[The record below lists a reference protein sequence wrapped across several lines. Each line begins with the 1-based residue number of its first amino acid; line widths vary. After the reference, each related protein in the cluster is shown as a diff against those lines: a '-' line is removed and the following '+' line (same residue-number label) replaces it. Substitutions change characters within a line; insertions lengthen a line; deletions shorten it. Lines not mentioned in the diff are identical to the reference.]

1 MASQPHHRHR
11 HKHDVKPGVL
21 LRYLHPFTLI
31 DNVGDTIY
39 PFVKPHLEELSD
51 DVFTLW
57 DKIYNLFSVL
67 TIHLSYQNLSW
78 AWFFQIVIMLGIG
91 KRIMKMR
98 KTHIKD
104 YIQQDPDYRQKAKKD
119 NLERAADRKETS
131 FTNETANARNTAR
144 FDADRV
150 EEFCVRNLK
159 PSLEWLN
166 RIVLT
171 LWLNF
176 RAYVKFKFLHQLW
189 PKVKKKLRDTPLNNL
204 EIHDFNIGDKPFR
217 VIKIECQQHSN
228 DDLIMDVEIAY
239 DGSANITITY
249 SQESLNVSI
258 PVTLQKFCVSNVK
271 VRIVLKKMSDQ
282 IPFIGG
288 IQFFFLESPII
299 DWQTADAAKVVDLPG
314 LDSLLK
320 GAIENQII
328 KRFVLPNKLT
338 IPIKLEE
345 SLAERLEKLKLPVRR
360 LEDWEV
366 AMPQPVGVVRVTAVR
381 AEGLRATDFGFQH
394 YKTSKNLH
402 PFHPTKF
409 SCSEVLPKKNTGDPY
424 VQISIGRATHRSA
437 AIAKNLNP
445 EWNFVCEFP
454 IEYFHKA
461 VVNIDIFDEDVGI
474 AGMTSD
480 DALGKITEKVNRI
493 KDRELIEGWYNCQ
506 IYQGRAFLR
515 FEWISLVHHK
525 PCVIQE
531 SDVSKEK
538 TDRRNV
544 SSGVVC
550 ILIGTLHCSEIIRP
564 TCFLEMQEGKELA
577 KGTSLDAMS
586 NCLSWT
592 FDEGKVFRLKNLNE
606 ANSHLTIKIYDNKS
620 WKWIGERRFKLR
632 RLVERNLEDY
642 YRFPNPYT
650 NLKPVALSLRSQIL
664 YDDVG
669 DSHLDLEK
677 SSSNE

>member
-1 MASQPHHRHR
+1 MSKTSRT
-11 HKHDVKPGVL
+11 KVKAGVIL
-21 LRYLHPFTLI
+21 QYLHPFTLI

-39 PFVKPHLEELSD
+39 LFVKPHLDELSD
-51 DVFTLW
+51 DVFMLC
-57 DKIYNLFSVL
+57 DKIFNLISAL
-67 TIHLSYQNLSW
+67 TIHMAYQNLSW
-78 AWFFQIVIMLGIG
+78 AWFFQIVIMLGIA
-91 KRIMKMR
+91 KRVLKMKETR
-98 KTHIKD
+98 IKD
-104 YIQQDPDYRQKAKKD
+104 YIQQDAEYHRKVKRESLQAK
-119 NLERAADRKETS
+119 RKE
-131 FTNETANARNTAR
+131 EDAAHRVAKPAANTVR
-144 FDADRV
+144 FDADKV

-176 RAYVKFKFLHQLW
+176 RAYVKFKFLHKLW
-189 PKVKKKLRDTPLNNL
+189 PKVKRKLRDTPLNNL

-217 VIKIECQQHSN
+217 VIRIECRQHGK
-228 DDLIMDVEIAY
+228 DDLIMDLEIAY

-271 VRIVLKKMSDQ
+271 VRVVLKKLCDQ

-338 IPIKLEE
+338 VPIKLDDT
-345 SLAERLEKLKLPVRR
+345 LAKRLEKLKLPVQK

-394 YKTSKNLH
+394 YRTSKNLH
-402 PFHPTKF
+402 PFHPTTF

-454 IEYFHKA
+454 IEYYHKA
-461 VVNIDIFDEDVGI
+461 MVNIDIFDEDVGI

-493 KDRELIEGWYNCQ
+493 KERQLIEGWYNCQ

-515 FEWISLVHHK
+515 FEWISLVTEK
-525 PCVIQE
+525 PEILPVGT
-531 SDVSKEK
+531 SASKDK
-538 TDRRNV
+538 TDRRIV
-544 SSGVVC
+544 ASGVVC

-564 TCFLEMQEGKELA
+564 TCCLEMQEGKEIA

-620 WKWIGERRFKLR
+620 WKWIGERRFKLG
-632 RLVERNLEDY
+632 RLVERDLDGY

-650 NLKPVALSLRSQIL
+650 NLKPIALSLRSQIL
-664 YDDVG
+664 YDDIEG
-669 DSHLDLEK
+669 KSHDELFGK
-677 SSSNE
+677 SKDNSNPTA